1 MDGATPFIFPATA
14 SDTLCNIIAK
24 FLLSFCSPFFLIST
38 LPFPQTQNHTCSYA
52 GWHSTSIADHSRPH
66 GDSAPV
72 SCLGEHHSTPS
83 LPVDPSSLPEE
94 SASPARCMIV
104 HQGTILDNV
113 KNLLEFAETLQ
124 FIDSV
129 SRAVRAS
136 YYFWKGN

>member
-1 MDGATPFIFPATA
+1 MMQ
-14 SDTLCNIIAK
+14 L
-24 FLLSFCSPFFLIST
+24 LLSFLQQHLIPCATSLLSSFSLSSLFIST
-38 LPFPQTQNHTCSYA
+38 PFPLPQTQNHTCSYP
-52 GWHSTSIADHSRPH
+52 GWHSTTIADHTRPH
-66 GDSAPV
+66 GDTAPV

-83 LPVDPSSLPEE
+83 LPADPGSLPEE

-129 SRAVRAS
+129 SRIV
-136 YYFWKGN
+136 KGS